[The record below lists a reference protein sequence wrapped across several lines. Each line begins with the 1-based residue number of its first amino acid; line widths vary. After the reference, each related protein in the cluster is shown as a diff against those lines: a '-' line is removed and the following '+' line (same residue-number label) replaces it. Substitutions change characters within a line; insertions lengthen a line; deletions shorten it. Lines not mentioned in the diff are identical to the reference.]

1 MLDYKFGDEVTLLVQ
16 QWLCDHIQQP
26 TLYPPNFVLRFVSL
40 FVYNKIYRIETWN

>member
-26 TLYPPNFVLRFVSL
+26 TLYPPNVVPTFVNLSTTKF
-40 FVYNKIYRIETWN
+40 YIIEAWN